1 MSYDVFPHINVP
13 LGALTDIS
21 SHLSCQM
28 PQTGEKVK
36 SLQWQIKSAQNL
48 IIKRV
53 SQSSI
58 QGGPVLPCAVC
69 TPKLAAELIQ

>member
-13 LGALTDIS
+13 LAALTDIS
-21 SHLSCQM
+21 SHLSGQM

-36 SLQWQIKSAQNL
+36 SLQWQIESAPNL
-48 IIKRV
+48 VIKRV

-58 QGGPVLPCAVC
+58 QGGPVLTGAVG
-69 TPKLAAELIQ
+69 TPKLEAELIQ